1 MYALALADDCS
12 KYKNGAGNEEDA
24 VSSEMLTDIIEES
37 MHVFWE
43 FLRADKDEANIVTSK
58 TPQQAQVAPHD
69 PIDLELLM
77 DVRTDFQKVCFRLAS
92 KTSFEY
98 THSHSFEN

>member
-1 MYALALADDCS
+1 MKHNSLADDCS
-12 KYKNGAGNEEDA
+12 KYKNGAGDHEDG

-43 FLRADKDEANIVTSK
+43 FLCADKDEANATSK

-77 DVRTDFQKVCFRLAS
+77 DVRTDLQKVCFLNL
-92 KTSFEY
+92 FEY
-98 THSHSFEN
+98 FFMFSQFKASR